1 MSVVGIGTSTKPD
14 DTTVGADRL
23 RSGARMFFSIREGLI
38 GSVIL
43 SAILLLVVI
52 GPYVAPYNPNTI
64 GDKIMANWSAAH
76 LLGTDTFG
84 RDVFSRVLNG
94 GGTVI
99 LLPLAGVAL
108 AALAATTI
116 GLSAG
121 YLGGR
126 TDMALARLL
135 DAGLAIPSYLTAIV
149 IISSFGTSDLVLV
162 IVVALVYTPSMARVL
177 RAATQAV
184 APKDF
189 VQAARARGEPRR
201 YILLREILPNIGPTL
216 LVEVAIRLTYAII
229 FVATLSY
236 LGLGVQPPSSN
247 WGVMVS
253 ENRAMLLVHPVI
265 VIAPAILIA
274 LLAISINLIADAL
287 TRVFGDRIVEP
298 VMM

>member
-1 MSVVGIGTSTKPD
+1 M
-14 DTTVGADRL
+14 A
-23 RSGARMFFSIREGLI
+23 
-38 GSVIL
+38 
-43 SAILLLVVI
+43 
-52 GPYVAPYNPNTI
+52 AP
-64 GDKIMANWSAAH
+64 
-76 LLGTDTFG
+76 L
-84 RDVFSRVLNG
+84 
-94 GGTVI
+94 
-99 LLPLAGVAL
+99 
-108 AALAATTI
+108 
-116 GLSAG
+116 GLSSG

-126 TDMALARLL
+126 ADLAIARLL
-135 DAGLAIPSYLTAIV
+135 DTGLAIPSYLTAIV
-149 IISSFGTSDLVLV
+149 VISSFGTSDLVLV
-162 IVVALVYTPSMARVL
+162 IVVAIVYAPSMARVL
-177 RAATQAV
+177 RGATQAV

-189 VQAARARGEPRR
+189 VLAAQARGESVG
-201 YILLREILPNIGPTL
+201 YIMGREVLPNIMPTL

-265 VIAPAILIA
+265 VIVPALLIA

>member
-1 MSVVGIGTSTKPD
+1 M
-14 DTTVGADRL
+14 TVDGDRL
-23 RSGARMFFSIREGLI
+23 RSFARMFFSIREGLI

-43 SAILLLVVI
+43 AAILLLVII
-52 GPYVAPYNPNTI
+52 GPFVAPYNPNTI
-64 GDKIMANWSAAH
+64 GAKIMANWSGAH

-94 GGTVI
+94 GATVI

-108 AALAATTI
+108 ATLVATTI
-116 GLSAG
+116 GLSAS

-126 TDMALARLL
+126 TDLALARLL

-149 IISSFGTSDLVLV
+149 IISGFGTSDLVLV
-162 IVVALVYTPSMARVL
+162 IVVALVYMPSMARVL

-189 VQAARARGEPRR
+189 VLAARARGEPRR
-201 YILLREILPNIGPTL
+201 YILLREILPNIAPTL

-265 VIAPAILIA
+265 VVAPAILIA